1 MRTDVKMVNMV
12 CVTLVSMLAILV
24 PDFSRTVPRPAFP
37 SLPPD
42 GVTGLVDPQA
52 FSGWH
57 AAGDWLKSYLPVG
70 NNQSPGNF
78 ICIIAKVS
86 FLFKYSLPVRLHS
99 ISNSLTLFKWIQ
111 KFSSSM
117 FETFKLRSYEQRKSG
132 SARARKNIP
141 NKDEAPRQ
149 SPSDRFNALQ
159 YTYSIT
165 HKFVVI

>member
-42 GVTGLVDPQA
+42 GVTGLIDPQA

-78 ICIIAKVS
+78 ICIIVKVS
-86 FLFKYSLPVRLHS
+86 FLFKYSLPVKLHS
-99 ISNSLTLFKWIQ
+99 ISNSLTLFKWNQ
-111 KFSSSM
+111 KFP
-117 FETFKLRSYEQRKSG
+117 FPNVRNFKASFIWVKKIWFRKS
-132 SARARKNIP
+132 KEN
-141 NKDEAPRQ
+141 
-149 SPSDRFNALQ
+149 
-159 YTYSIT
+159 YSKQRWSSTAKSIWQ
-165 HKFVVI
+165 I

>member
-42 GVTGLVDPQA
+42 GVTGLIDPQA

-78 ICIIAKVS
+78 ICIIVKVL
-86 FLFKYSLPVRLHS
+86 FLFKFSLPAKLHS
-99 ISNSLTLFKWIQ
+99 ILNNLIFFKWSQ
-111 KFSSSM
+111 KFS
-117 FETFKLRSYEQRKSG
+117 FLNVQNFKASFIWIKKTWFHQSKKNYSKQRW
-132 SARARKNIP
+132 
-141 NKDEAPRQ
+141 
-149 SPSDRFNALQ
+149 SPTAIS
-159 YTYSIT
+159 TW
-165 HKFVVI
+165 

>member
-24 PDFSRTVPRPAFP
+24 PDFSRTVPQPAFP

-78 ICIIAKVS
+78 ICIIVKVS
-86 FLFKYSLPVRLHS
+86 FLFKYSLPVKLHS
-99 ISNSLTLFKWIQ
+99 ILNSLTLFKWSQ
-111 KFSSSM
+111 KFP
-117 FETFKLRSYEQRKSG
+117 FPNVQNFKASF
-132 SARARKNIP
+132 I
-141 NKDEAPRQ
+141 
-149 SPSDRFNALQ
+149 
-159 YTYSIT
+159 
-165 HKFVVI
+165 

>member
-42 GVTGLVDPQA
+42 GVTGLIDPQA

-78 ICIIAKVS
+78 ICIIVKVL
-86 FLFKYSLPVRLHS
+86 FLLKYSLLAKLHS
-99 ISNSLTLFKWIQ
+99 ILNNLTLFKWIQ

-117 FETFKLRSYEQRKSG
+117 FETFRLRSYEQGKYDSSRAKKAIPIKRESS
-132 SARARKNIP
+132 SAKYIW
-141 NKDEAPRQ
+141 Q
-149 SPSDRFNALQ
+149 
-159 YTYSIT
+159 I
-165 HKFVVI
+165 

>member
-1 MRTDVKMVNMV
+1 MKMVNMV

-42 GVTGLVDPQA
+42 GVTGLIDPQA

-78 ICIIAKVS
+78 ICIIVKVL
-86 FLFKYSLPVRLHS
+86 FLFKYSLPAKTSL
-99 ISNSLTLFKWIQ
+99 NSEQLNPFQVEPEIFLPQ
-111 KFSSSM
+111 CS
-117 FETFKLRSYEQRKSG
+117 KL
-132 SARARKNIP
+132 
-141 NKDEAPRQ
+141 
-149 SPSDRFNALQ
+149 
-159 YTYSIT
+159 
-165 HKFVVI
+165 

>member
-42 GVTGLVDPQA
+42 GVTGLIDPQA

-78 ICIIAKVS
+78 ICIIVKVL
-86 FLFKYSLPVRLHS
+86 FLFKYALPAKLHS
-99 ISNSLTLFKWIQ
+99 ILNSLTLFKWSQ
-111 KFSSSM
+111 KFS
-117 FETFKLRSYEQRKSG
+117 FPNVRNFKASFIWVKKIWFRKS
-132 SARARKNIP
+132 KEN
-141 NKDEAPRQ
+141 
-149 SPSDRFNALQ
+149 
-159 YTYSIT
+159 YSKQRWSFTAKSIWQ
-165 HKFVVI
+165 I